1 MREEEMNRQNE
12 APQPQ
17 QEAPQPEAKE
27 PAAEPQPEEAAGTSQ
42 EAAGEK
48 AEEEKRSRF
57 GRKAKDDKQIEA
69 LKAKLDDAEKKAAE
83 LKDRLLRTAA
93 EYDNFRKRSAREQ
106 DAAFGNGLS
115 WAVEQILPIL
125 DTLEM
130 AAAAPCA
137 DENYKKGVEMT
148 LSKAADALAKLK
160 VEEIQAQDQPFD
172 PNLMSA
178 VQQVPAQEG
187 QESGA
192 VVQVYQKGYRLGDKV
207 IRHATVVVAE

>member
-1 MREEEMNRQNE
+1 MREEEMKKQTE

-17 QEAPQPEAKE
+17 QEAPQPEVNE
-27 PAAEPQPEEAAGTSQ
+27 PAAEPKAEEAAPAQ
-42 EAAGEK
+42 EAPGSEQA
-48 AEEEKRSRF
+48 EEKRSRF
-57 GRKAKDDKQIEA
+57 GKKAKDDKQVEA
-69 LKAKLDDAEKKAAE
+69 LKAKLDSAEKKAEE
-83 LKDRLLRTAA
+83 LQDRLLRTAA

-106 DAAFGNGLS
+106 EAAFGNGLS
-115 WAVEQILPIL
+115 WAVEQLLPIL

-148 LSKAADALAKLK
+148 LNKAAAALA
-160 VEEIQAQDQPFD
+160 EIQALNQPFD

-178 VQQVPAQEG
+178 VPQVPAQEG

-192 VVQVYQKGYRLGDKV
+192 VVQVYQKGYRLGEKV

>member
-1 MREEEMNRQNE
+1 MREEEMKKQTE

-17 QEAPQPEAKE
+17 QEAPQPEVNE
-27 PAAEPQPEEAAGTSQ
+27 PAAEPKAEEAAPAQ
-42 EAAGEK
+42 EAPGSEQA
-48 AEEEKRSRF
+48 EEKRSRF
-57 GRKAKDDKQIEA
+57 GKKAKDDKQVEA
-69 LKAKLDDAEKKAAE
+69 LKAKLDSAEKKAEE
-83 LKDRLLRTAA
+83 LQDRLLRTAA

-106 DAAFGNGLS
+106 EAAFGNGLS
-115 WAVEQILPIL
+115 WAVEQLLPIL

-148 LSKAADALAKLK
+148 LNKAATALAALK
-160 VEEIQAQDQPFD
+160 VEEIQALNQPFD

-187 QESGA
+187 QESGT
-192 VVQVYQKGYRLGDKV
+192 VVQVYQKGYRLGEKV

>member
-1 MREEEMNRQNE
+1 MIWSSSPCQKSRASQS
-12 APQPQ
+12 
-17 QEAPQPEAKE
+17 QEAPQPEVNE
-27 PAAEPQPEEAAGTSQ
+27 PAAEPKAEEAAPAQ
-42 EAAGEK
+42 EAPGSEQA
-48 AEEEKRSRF
+48 EEKRSRF
-57 GRKAKDDKQIEA
+57 GKKSKDDKQVEA
-69 LKAKLDDAEKKAAE
+69 LKAKLDSAEKKAEE
-83 LKDRLLRTAA
+83 LQDRLLRTAA

-106 DAAFGNGLS
+106 EAAFGNGLS
-115 WAVEQILPIL
+115 WAVEQLLPIL

-148 LSKAADALAKLK
+148 LNKAATALAALK
-160 VEEIQAQDQPFD
+160 VEEIQALNQPFD

-192 VVQVYQKGYRLGDKV
+192 VVQVYQKGYRLGEKV

>member
-1 MREEEMNRQNE
+1 MREEEMKNQTE

-17 QEAPQPEAKE
+17 QEAPQPEVNQ
-27 PAAEPQPEEAAGTSQ
+27 PAAEPKAEEAAPAQ
-42 EAAGEK
+42 ETPGSEPA
-48 AEEEKRSRF
+48 EEKRSRF
-57 GRKAKDDKQIEA
+57 GKKAKDDKQTEA
-69 LKAKLDDAEKKAAE
+69 LKAKLDSAEKKAEE
-83 LKDRLLRTAA
+83 LQDRLLRTAA
-93 EYDNFRKRSAREQ
+93 EYENFRKRSAREQ
-106 DAAFGNGLS
+106 EAAFGNGLS
-115 WAVEQILPIL
+115 WAVEQLLPIL

-148 LSKAADALAKLK
+148 LNKAATALAALK
-160 VEEIQAQDQPFD
+160 VEEIQALNQPFD

-192 VVQVYQKGYRLGDKV
+192 VVQVYQKGYRLGEKV

>member
-1 MREEEMNRQNE
+1 MREEEMNKQNE

-17 QEAPQPEAKE
+17 QEAAQPEEKE
-27 PAAEPQPEEAAGTSQ
+27 PAAQPQPEEAA
-42 EAAGEK
+42 EAREADGEK
-48 AEEEKRSRF
+48 KEEEKRSRF
-57 GRKAKDDKQIEA
+57 GKKSKDDKQIEA

-130 AAAAPCA
+130 AATAPCA

-148 LSKAADALAKLK
+148 LNKAADALAKLK

-192 VVQVYQKGYRLGDKV
+192 VVQVYQKGYRLGEKV